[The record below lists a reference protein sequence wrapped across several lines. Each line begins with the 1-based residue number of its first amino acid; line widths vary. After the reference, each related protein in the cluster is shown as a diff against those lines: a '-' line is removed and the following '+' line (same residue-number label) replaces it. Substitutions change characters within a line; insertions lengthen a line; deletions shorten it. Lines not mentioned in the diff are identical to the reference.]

1 MKTMINFIDA
11 SNWQSDMNA
20 YTVLPNVDAIV
31 CKATEGTNFV
41 DGYCDEFIQA
51 AISLNKPFGFY
62 HFASDGNASDEAQ
75 FFYDNCLGYFGRGVP
90 VLDWEG
96 SQNVDWIN
104 EFVEKLHDLCG
115 VWPWIYANPWRFNQG
130 GVNQNCMRWIA
141 SYPAVTSPTFEDA
154 ASWDAPEADGLV
166 GAWQFCSDGHIDSYS
181 GDLDCSLFYGNES
194 AWNAYAG
201 VQAEPEPEPEPE
213 PQSDVE
219 TLENDDYKITI
230 ERK

>member
-1 MKTMINFIDA
+1 MINFIDV
-11 SNWQSDMNA
+11 SNWQSDLDA
-20 YTVLPNVDAIV
+20 YAVLPKVDAII
-31 CKATEGTNFV
+31 CKATEGTSFV
-41 DGYCDEFIQA
+41 DGYCDNFVQA

-62 HFASDGNASDEAQ
+62 HFASDGNASDEAT
-75 FFYDNCLGYFGRGVP
+75 FFYNNCKGYFGRGVP

-96 SQNVDWIN
+96 GQSVAWVN
-104 EFVEKLHDLCG
+104 EFVEKLYDLCS

-130 GVNQNCMRWIA
+130 GVHLNCMRWVA
-141 SYPAVTSPTFEDA
+141 SYPAVSSPSFANA

-166 GAWQFCSDGHIDSYS
+166 GAWQFCSDGRVNGYN
-181 GDLDCSLFYGNES
+181 GDLDCSIFYGDEN

-201 VQAEPEPEPEPE
+201 VQAEPEPEPE